1 MARTVLDED
10 GLRAAA
16 DANALGEVIQPQD
29 VAHVIAFLATDLARH
44 ATGTV
49 IDVNAAN
56 FTR

>member
-1 MARTVLDED
+1 MCGGVDRIRRSLI
-10 GLRAAA
+10 AAA
-16 DANALGEVIQPQD
+16 ANALGEVTQPQD
-29 VAHVIAFLATDLARH
+29 VAQVIALLATGLARH